1 MTTKLDAPYTLF
13 AIRENA
19 QSSGG
24 NEASGSGSRT
34 PETETQKSGATKQL
48 DTSPSTAETGPEDQ
62 GIWKGN
68 RREFN
73 MRWTQAT
80 APSTPK
86 INVVQRRPLTMDSRS
101 PSRIEPENAQEA
113 IGERKWTVEAYFRQ
127 IDELMLPTP
136 REQRTELNESP
147 ASTQP
152 ARKLTESGPRKGRV
166 LIGNYLNDKPH
177 KGRGLIRGHLR
188 EEPLVRKKWAFTE
201 APTSESNA
209 QPKKGH
215 VSDKGSLR
223 SRIGQGLIHEHAKEV
238 DDNLDLEQGPRIC
251 KHTLTEPLVPK
262 MWASAKENL
271 VPEAPVRIRTYG
283 ARDEKDLSPDVQ
295 MQIRKQ
301 RISKGRRAYRYIG
314 PGKEQAFKAQVQIPE
329 EEQAPKAQAQHSEEE
344 QISKAPV
351 HISEAEHATKAKV
364 QISDEGKD
372 PEALV
377 QARRVNLLVRRINRQ
392 GKLERSKAKE
402 AAHLKRVVEHIINPQ
417 AAKPKT
423 LKAKWEAE
431 VKKASGKVRFVTER
445 PKEGQSGGPYRE
457 SIKIRKHLSVGNSP
471 KSGLDQALG
480 NDIPATRLDTAPN
493 DVPSAL
499 DKTKRTDEIKTE
511 GKVHQVNLELST
523 KGRSN
528 ARDESRSSTQS
539 HPDRARRFRRL
550 YQDAKNRP
558 EELPTM
564 PVGGSIVKYELS
576 HKSPLNGSFIK
587 KHVTDSPPLAR
598 TRPTSS
604 RDQAQDLHSKYRFPF
619 SHNEAP

>member
-13 AIRENA
+13 VIRENA
-19 QSSGG
+19 RLSGA

-34 PETETQKSGATKQL
+34 PKTETQKSGTTKQL
-48 DTSPSTAETGPEDQ
+48 DTSPSTAEAGPEDQ
-62 GIWKGN
+62 GLWKGN
-68 RREFN
+68 PREFN
-73 MRWTQAT
+73 MRWAQTT
-80 APSTPK
+80 APNTPK
-86 INVVQRRPLTMDSRS
+86 IDFVQRRPLTVDSRS
-101 PSRIEPENAQEA
+101 PSRIELENAQEA
-113 IGERKWTVEAYFRQ
+113 IGGRKWTVEAHFHR

-136 REQRTELNESP
+136 RDQRTESNESP
-147 ASTQP
+147 ASTQT

-166 LIGNYLNDKPH
+166 FIGNYLNDTPH
-177 KGRGLIRGHLR
+177 KGRALIRGHLR
-188 EEPLVRKKWAFTE
+188 EEPLVRKKWAFAE
-201 APTSESNA
+201 APNSESNA
-209 QPKKGH
+209 QPKNGH
-215 VSDKGSLR
+215 VSHKGSLR
-223 SRIGQGLIHEHAKEV
+223 SRIRQGLIHERVKEV
-238 DDNLDLEQGPRIC
+238 DDNLDLEQGPRIR

-262 MWASAKENL
+262 MWASAKENI
-271 VPEAPVRIRTYG
+271 VAKAPVCIRTYG

-301 RISKGRRAYRYIG
+301 RISKGRSVYRYIG
-314 PGKEQAFKAQVQIPE
+314 PGEEQALKAQAQIPE
-329 EEQAPKAQAQHSEEE
+329 EEQAPKAQAQLPEEE

-351 HISEAEHATKAKV
+351 RISEEEHATKAKV

-377 QARRVNLLVRRINRQ
+377 QVPRVNLLVRRINRPE
-392 GKLERSKAKE
+392 KLERPKTKE

-417 AAKPKT
+417 VEKPKT
-423 LKAKWEAE
+423 LKATWEAE
-431 VKKASGKVRFVTER
+431 FKKASGKVRFVMER
-445 PKEGQSGGPYRE
+445 PKKGQSGGPYRE
-457 SIKIRKHLSVGNSP
+457 SIEIRRHLSVGNSP

-480 NDIPATRLDTAPN
+480 NEILGTRLGTVPN

-511 GKVHQVNLELST
+511 GKVHQVNLELSA

-528 ARDESRSSTQS
+528 AKDESRSSTQS
-539 HPDRARRFRRL
+539 HPDRACRFRRL

-558 EELPTM
+558 GELPTM

-619 SHNEAP
+619 SYNEAP

>member
-19 QSSGG
+19 RSSGG

-34 PETETQKSGATKQL
+34 PKTETQKSGATKQL

-62 GIWKGN
+62 GI
-68 RREFN
+68 
-73 MRWTQAT
+73 
-80 APSTPK
+80 
-86 INVVQRRPLTMDSRS
+86 
-101 PSRIEPENAQEA
+101 
-113 IGERKWTVEAYFRQ
+113 
-127 IDELMLPTP
+127 
-136 REQRTELNESP
+136 
-147 ASTQP
+147 
-152 ARKLTESGPRKGRV
+152 
-166 LIGNYLNDKPH
+166 
-177 KGRGLIRGHLR
+177 RGHLR

-201 APTSESNA
+201 APTSESHP
-209 QPKKGH
+209 QPEKGH
-215 VSDKGSLR
+215 VSDKGPLR
-223 SRIGQGLIHEHAKEV
+223 SRIRQGLIPEHAKEV
-238 DDNLDLEQGPRIC
+238 DDNLDLEQGPRIR
-251 KHTLTEPLVPK
+251 KHALTEPLVPK
-262 MWASAKENL
+262 MWASAKEN
-271 VPEAPVRIRTYG
+271 VVSEAPVRIRTYG

-301 RISKGRRAYRYIG
+301 RISKGRRAYRFIG

-329 EEQAPKAQAQHSEEE
+329 EEQAPKAQAQHPEEE

-377 QARRVNLLVRRINRQ
+377 QARRVNLLARRINRPE
-392 GKLERSKAKE
+392 KLERSKAKE
-402 AAHLKRVVEHIINPQ
+402 AVHLKWGVEHIINPQ

-423 LKAKWEAE
+423 LEAKWEAE

-445 PKEGQSGGPYRE
+445 PKEGQSGVPYRE
-457 SIKIRKHLSVGNSP
+457 SIEIRKYLSVGNLQ
-471 KSGLDQALG
+471 KSGLDQAFG
-480 NDIPATRLDTAPN
+480 NDILATRLDTAPN

-528 ARDESRSSTQS
+528 AGDESRSSTQS
-539 HPDRARRFRRL
+539 HPDGARRFRRL

-564 PVGGSIVKYELS
+564 PVGGSIVKYEFS
-576 HKSPLNGSFIK
+576 HKSPLNGSFIR
-587 KHVTDSPPLAR
+587 KHVTDRPPLAR